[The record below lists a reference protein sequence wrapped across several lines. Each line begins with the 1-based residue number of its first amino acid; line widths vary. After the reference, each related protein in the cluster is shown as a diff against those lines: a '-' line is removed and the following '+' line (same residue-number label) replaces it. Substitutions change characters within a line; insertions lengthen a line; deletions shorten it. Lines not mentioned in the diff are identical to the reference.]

1 MVITLKKKL
10 VKSSLNF
17 FRKDLNHSTSYIQE
31 NDTRSVTD
39 HGDSIR
45 NNYNKYIYDTRR
57 I

>member
-1 MVITLKKKL
+1 MAITLKKKL

-17 FRKDLNHSTSYIQE
+17 FRKDLNHNTSYIQE
-31 NDTRSVTD
+31 NDTRSVID